1 MILVK
6 RQEVNTRVP
15 AGTCDVTGAG
25 RAQTHAAFG
34 LLLGVLSFCVALPGC
49 HSKNA
54 LHETV
59 GNDTVAVDR
68 ISRQIDE
75 PSVEIHTAAL
85 SAPPVTVRFRKE
97 LDSLTYRDLTVDE
110 VLRIALKN
118 SEVLRE
124 LGGTVLTNPDRIQS
138 RYANALRHSDPRF
151 SQEAALSAF
160 DTQLR
165 ASSYFSNNDQRYNNP
180 FSAGGTTAFKQDL
193 HEYNLELSKLT
204 ASGSRLSLRST
215 SIHDANNAPGNT
227 FRSAWDTYLEGEIRK
242 PLLQGGGVQFN
253 RIAGPGATEGV
264 YNGVLLARVNSDMD
278 QIDFEIAVRDYV
290 NNVTNA
296 YWDLY
301 FAYRDLDSRSRAMKR
316 ALEAWNRIRA
326 RQVNDLETGAAE
338 ALAREQYYRFKSEVD
353 EALTGRVTLGTRTG
367 NGSTGGTLEAAG
379 GVQVTERRLRL
390 LIGISI
396 NDSELIR
403 PADEP
408 TRADMVFDWSI
419 IQQDA
424 IRLRPELRRQQAAIR
439 KREME
444 LLASRNFLNPRLDVV
459 GRYRFR
465 GFGDD
470 LIRTNNNGSVPSSAF
485 RNLSGGD
492 QQEWFVGLEYEVP
505 IGYRKAHLAVRNA
518 EMMLCRERTI
528 QKEQQREVVHNL
540 SNAVAD
546 AARAYEAVSNN
557 LNRLLA
563 AREVLKAYEAQDQ
576 NDMDIDVDHL
586 LDAQRKLVEAEIRY
600 FRSRTEYAVAL
611 KNVHLEKGSL
621 LPYHELYIFDKT
633 PAPDPVP
640 QSPQTLPDGALQP
653 RPYDA
658 PAATDISN
666 EQASA
671 DLPADTEAAV
681 PNERQ
686 TVPAPTT
693 PGAPT
698 TGSPDIENQ
707 PIGNGP
713 PPSPG
718 PTSPKPSSAGS
729 PAPQRAYDNPIRGI
743 SHQLFGGVLRG
754 SNR

>member
-1 MILVK
+1 MILDNRQGVK
-6 RQEVNTRVP
+6 TTALHGVRSSWCARCTRH
-15 AGTCDVTGAG
+15 
-25 RAQTHAAFG
+25 QTT
-34 LLLGVLSFCVALPGC
+34 VALLFAAILLQGC
-49 HSKNA
+49 RSEQVWR
-54 LHETV
+54 ETA
-59 GNDTVAVDR
+59 GNDTTPVDR
-68 ISRQIDE
+68 IAQQIDH
-75 PSVEIHTAAL
+75 PSVQIHTAAL
-85 SAPPVTVRFRKE
+85 SSAPVTVRFRDD
-97 LDSLTYRDLTVDE
+97 LDDISYRDLSLDE

-124 LGGTVLTNPDRIQS
+124 LGGTILNNPERVHS
-138 RYANALRHSDPRF
+138 RFASALRNSDPRF

-160 DTQLR
+160 DAQLR

-180 FSAGGTTAFKQDL
+180 FSAGGATAFKQDL

-227 FRSAWDTYLEGEIRK
+227 FRSAWDTYVEGEIRK

-264 YNGVLLARVNSDMD
+264 YNGVLLARVNSDID
-278 QIDFEIAVRDYV
+278 QLEFEIAVRDFV

-301 FAYRDLDSRSRAMKR
+301 FAYRDLDSRSRAMER
-316 ALEAWNRIRA
+316 ALEAWNRIKA
-326 RQVNDLETGAAE
+326 RQESDLETGAAE

-367 NGSTGGTLEAAG
+367 NGSTGGTLEASG

-390 LIGISI
+390 LIGIAI
-396 NDSELIR
+396 NDNELIR

-408 TRADMVFDWSI
+408 TQADIVFDWNV

-424 IRLRPELRRQQAAIR
+424 IRLRPELRKQQAAIR

-470 LIRTNNNGSVPSSAF
+470 LLRTNNNGSVPSSAF
-485 RNLSGGD
+485 RNLSSGD

-505 IGYRKAHLAVRNA
+505 IGYRKAHLSVRNA

-540 SNAVAD
+540 SNAVSD
-546 AARAYEAVSNN
+546 SARAHEAVSNN

-563 AREVLKAYEAQDQ
+563 AREVLTAYETQDE

-611 KNVHLEKGSL
+611 KNIHLEKGSL
-621 LPYHELYIFDKT
+621 LPYHELYIFDNT
-633 PAPDPVP
+633 PAPNPVR
-640 QSPQTLPDGALQP
+640 QANASPLPPANSHSP
-653 RPYDA
+653 RPYDERVSNA
-658 PAATDISN
+658 DGGVPDATN
-666 EQASA
+666 
-671 DLPADTEAAV
+671 PADESSTEPSNQSPVRGVAHQVFGVDVDRV
-681 PNERQ
+681 PVR
-686 TVPAPTT
+686 
-693 PGAPT
+693 
-698 TGSPDIENQ
+698 
-707 PIGNGP
+707 
-713 PPSPG
+713 
-718 PTSPKPSSAGS
+718 
-729 PAPQRAYDNPIRGI
+729 
-743 SHQLFGGVLRG
+743 
-754 SNR
+754 